1 MADKVILQIDKLNK
15 WYGVTHANADV
26 DFQLK
31 RGEIRGLI
39 GENGSG
45 KSTLT
50 SQICGIQIP
59 TSGRM
64 FLNGKEYAPKSP
76 IDANNCKVAMVVQEL
91 GVLGTLPVS
100 VNMFMGHTKQ
110 FTKYGILN
118 VRTMEKAASD
128 ILEKYGFEN
137 IPLKVLTQDLSI
149 EQRKLVELVKAL
161 SIEPDILVLDEI
173 TQALSHD
180 NRQKLYKIMSDFV
193 KNGHSIIMIS
203 HDLEET
209 LELCDSITVL
219 RDGSAVMT
227 VEKKEFNLD
236 ELKRVMIGREV
247 SAHYY
252 REDKKASNSGEL
264 VLSVKELTTDKLQ
277 SISFDLFR
285 GEILGVC
292 GLSDG
297 GIHDLGRASYGKEHI
312 RSGEI
317 LIYSKDGVKAV
328 KRTKDIT
335 GNHGAYLSKDRD
347 SEGLMLQAK
356 ISTNIQIPSLS
367 KMASSCWFVSPRKLK
382 KLADD
387 AKKRF
392 EIKCVSVDAPV
403 NSMSGGNKQKVNL
416 SRWLI
421 QDLDFII
428 LDCPTRGVDIG
439 VKAYIY
445 NLLEKEA
452 KERKRAILLISD
464 ELPEVMGMSDR
475 VLIMKDGKVS
485 GMLSRDEGF
494 AEEKIVEA
502 MI

>member
-297 GIHDLGRASYGKEHI
+297 GIHDLGRAIYGKEHI

-317 LIYSKDGVKAV
+317 LIYSK
-328 KRTKDIT
+328 
-335 GNHGAYLSKDRD
+335 D